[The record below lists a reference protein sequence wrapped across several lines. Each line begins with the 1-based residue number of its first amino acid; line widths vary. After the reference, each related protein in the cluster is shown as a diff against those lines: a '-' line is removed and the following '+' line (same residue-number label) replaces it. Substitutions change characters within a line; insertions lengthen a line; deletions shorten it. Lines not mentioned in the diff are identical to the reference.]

1 MDEIKRGDIYL
12 ADLGEG
18 VGSEQRGIRP
28 VLVVQNNVGNRFS
41 PTTTVLPITTKIY
54 KSRGLP
60 THVIIDHMGGLDE
73 KSSIMAEQI
82 STIDKTK
89 LFTYLG
95 TISEETMKKDINK
108 AIQIQLG
115 LPRRRQYGRK

>member
-12 ADLGEG
+12 AELGEG

-60 THVIIDHMGGLDE
+60 THVIIDHMGGLGE

-115 LPRRRQYGRK
+115 LPRR

>member
-1 MDEIKRGDIYL
+1 MKRGDIYL

-18 VGSEQRGIRP
+18 IGSEQHGVRP
-28 VLVVQNNVGNRFS
+28 VLVVQNNIGNKYS
-41 PTTTVLPITTKIY
+41 PTVTVLPITTKIH

-60 THVIIDHMGGLDE
+60 THVMIDHMGGLDE

-89 LFTYLG
+89 LFTYIG
-95 TISEETMKKDINK
+95 TIPEDAMKKDINE
-108 AIQIQLG
+108 AIRIQLG
-115 LPRRRQYGRK
+115 LPGRKRYGRK

>member
-60 THVIIDHMGGLDE
+60 THVIIDHMGCLDE

-95 TISEETMKKDINK
+95 TVSEETMKKDINK